1 MKTGNASNCISTY
14 HFAELYQFDEL
25 LSRTRQ
31 FILKNFSAV
40 AKTNEF
46 LNLSN
51 KEVEMWISRSDE
63 IEVSAEE
70 GVFEII
76 LEWIARDENERKKSF
91 AELFRE
97 VRLVY
102 VLRDFLSSTIATNRP
117 FYSCVLGDLAFVW
130 Q

>member
-1 MKTGNASNCISTY
+1 
-14 HFAELYQFDEL
+14 
-25 LSRTRQ
+25 
-31 FILKNFSAV
+31 
-40 AKTNEF
+40 
-46 LNLSN
+46 
-51 KEVEMWISRSDE
+51 MWISRSDE